1 MYLFDEEQLHTHVI
15 LVAWLNIL
23 SNGFLLLM
31 ACFVFFLLS
40 GIGVIAR
47 DPEAMKVLSVIGIGT
62 GCFMF
67 VLALPG
73 IVAGVGLL
81 MRKSWGRIL
90 AIVVGVFSLVN
101 IPIGTLIGAYTLVV
115 LLQDSATA
123 YFANSGTEPTTEIT
137 TDSGNYR

>member
-1 MYLFDEEQLHTHVI
+1 MNWFDEDQMRTHVP

-23 SNGFLLLM
+23 GNGFLLLM

-40 GIGVIAR
+40 GIGVIAG
-47 DPEAMKVLSVIGIGT
+47 DPDAMRVLSVIGIAT

-67 VLALPG
+67 VLAIPG

-81 MRKSWGRIL
+81 GRKQWGRIL
-90 AIVVGVFSLVN
+90 AMIVSIFSLLN
-101 IPIGTLIGAYTLVV
+101 IPIGTLIGGYTLIV

-123 YFANSGTEPTTEIT
+123 YFAASGTESTVVAAADE
-137 TDSGNYR
+137 

>member
-1 MYLFDEEQLHTHVI
+1 MNLFDENQMHTHVP

-23 SNGFLLLM
+23 GNGFLLLM

-40 GIGVIAR
+40 GIGVIAG
-47 DPEAMKVLSVIGIGT
+47 DPDAMRVLSFIGIAT

-67 VLALPG
+67 VLAIPG

-81 MRKSWGRIL
+81 RRKPWGRIL
-90 AIVVGVFSLVN
+90 AMIVGIFSLLN
-101 IPIGTLIGAYTLVV
+101 IPIGTLIGGYTLIV

-123 YFANSGTEPTTEIT
+123 YFATPGTESTVVATADE
-137 TDSGNYR
+137 